1 MIALVGS
8 PNVGKSAIFNY
19 LTSSYVTV
27 SNYPG
32 TTVDVSRGEV
42 KIDGQKYEFVD
53 TPGIYSLIPL
63 TDEERVTRQ
72 LIFREQPDLVVH
84 IADAKNI
91 RRMLLLTLQL
101 IDAGM
106 PVLLNLNMIDESKKL
121 GIKINSKALS
131 DILGIPVNTSSA
143 VTKNGLEGL
152 KGKIGHY
159 QANIPV
165 HLSFSDDI
173 EQTVDT
179 ISNLLQGSY
188 NMTNRMVALLL
199 LQGDEMILNSLQS
212 EPNFLQLM
220 SEVKQLAQ
228 HYENNLAYV
237 LTVQRQIMVD
247 NIVSLVVSFSETGT
261 NKRAE
266 MISKLTRE
274 PVSGIPILLLVLY
287 FGLYLFVGQFGAGYL
302 VDYIDANIF
311 GQIISPL
318 IRDLIYKYID
328 IEWVQSLI
336 IGEYGIFSLGFRYA
350 AVIILP
356 IVGTF
361 FLVFSFLEDCGYLPR
376 LALLVDR
383 LFKNFG
389 LNGRAIIPLTLGLGC
404 GTMAVMVTRTL
415 ESRRERIL
423 ATFLLSLTIPCSA
436 QLGLVFAILSD
447 NSRFVLIWAVFVG
460 LIFIIAGWI
469 ASKLMPGNRS
479 AFYMEVPPLRMP
491 IWSNIITKAYTRMAW
506 YFIEILPVF
515 IITSLFLW
523 LANRSGILTK
533 IIIVAEP
540 AMTMLGLPKE
550 AAQAFLLGF
559 FRRDYGAAG
568 LYDMCNAGLLSN
580 IQLLVSA
587 VTLTLFVPC
596 VAQLV
601 VMVKERGI
609 FISIFMILLIIVI
622 SFTAGLV
629 LNLLLSSTGIF
640 FTD

>member
-143 VTKNGLEGL
+143 VTKNGLENL

-523 LANRSGILTK
+523 LADRSGILTK